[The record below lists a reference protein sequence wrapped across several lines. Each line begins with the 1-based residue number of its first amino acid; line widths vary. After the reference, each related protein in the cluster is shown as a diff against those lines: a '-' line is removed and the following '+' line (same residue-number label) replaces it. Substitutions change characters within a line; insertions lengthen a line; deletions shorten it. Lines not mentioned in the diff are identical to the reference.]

1 MSLNSMKLSGLSLLA
16 LGLAAPVTCAQTA
29 QTITPSTTQVEQRVP
44 ATGPQLAAA
53 TFITRQESG
62 EIRAANL
69 VGVVVKN
76 KTGEVVGDIVDVILK
91 PNGQATAIIVGVGG
105 LLGLGEKNVAVPYEA
120 IAIAIDKDGKRS
132 ATIDTQKAALEAAPV
147 YISERTTFEKVQD
160 GVSKLAT
167 SAKEK
172 AIELKDQMS
181 KPESAP
187 ASSPSKPAP

>member
-1 MSLNSMKLSGLSLLA
+1 MCRNAIKRSALSLIA
-16 LGLAAPVTCAQTA
+16 AGLAAPASYAQTA
-29 QTITPSTTQVEQRVP
+29 PVMTPSTTQLEQRVT
-44 ATGPQLAAA
+44 ATEPPLAAA
-53 TFITRQESG
+53 TFIARQESG

-69 VGVVVKN
+69 VGVGVKN
-76 KTGEVVGDIVDVILK
+76 KSGEIVGDIVDVILK

-105 LLGLGEKNVAVPYEA
+105 LLGLGEKNVAVPYDA
-120 IAIAIDKDGKRS
+120 IAIAMDKDGKRS
-132 ATIDTQKAALEAAPV
+132 ATIDTQKAALEAAPA

-187 ASSPSKPAP
+187 ATKPAP